1 MSQTLKT
8 KVTSITL
15 NQDDTLIL
23 PRLPLWQIQ
32 TTPRTILQKKEKIRA
47 SKNKIMDYKKKSVCM
62 NFLFLVAICIMIFNL
77 ISRKKFFGPILS
89 SWCYILSWLRVL
101 GWGMEFLFMEFR
113 DTLILLHWASIHLI
127 SSRLDFKI
135 QLMSVR

>member
-32 TTPRTILQKKEKIRA
+32 TTPHTILQKKEKIRA
-47 SKNKIMDYKKKSVCM
+47 SKNKMDYKKKSVCM

-127 SSRLDFKI
+127 SSRLNFKI

>member
-127 SSRLDFKI
+127 SSRLNFKI